1 MNLSVFPTSSKGGNM
16 KNLSNV
22 TVIRKDITEEERKRI
37 VAKLMRLVSED

>member
-1 MNLSVFPTSSKGGNM
+1 M

-37 VAKLMRLVSED
+37 VVKLMRLVSED

>member
-1 MNLSVFPTSSKGGNM
+1 M

-22 TVIRKDITEEERKRI
+22 TVIRKDITEEERKII

>member
-1 MNLSVFPTSSKGGNM
+1 M

-22 TVIRKDITEEERKRI
+22 TVIRKDITEEERRII

>member
-1 MNLSVFPTSSKGGNM
+1 M

>member
-1 MNLSVFPTSSKGGNM
+1 M

-37 VAKLMRLVSED
+37 VDKLMRLVSED

>member
-1 MNLSVFPTSSKGGNM
+1 M
-16 KNLSNV
+16 KNLNNV